1 MSLRVAVVGAGVTG
15 LVAAYRLAEQGHH
28 VEVFERWPGLGGQ
41 GATLDVGSAAQ
52 PLLIERYYHHWFTSD
67 RHMRALYDELG
78 MGDEI
83 EWRPSTVAMWSEGK
97 LWPFVSP
104 RDLLRF
110 KPLPLRSRIRMGLAV
125 LRVHKRERDVT
136 RFEGRSARDWVVE
149 AMGQPVW
156 DKVWGPLLRAKFGAR
171 ADEISAAWLWGKL
184 TVRRQV
190 AGDERKQELLGYPRE
205 SFESLYSALRAR
217 IEARGGSVWIDRP
230 AQRVARREPGGFW
243 VWTGAPGSFRSGL
256 DPREFA
262 AEGHEPEHFDAVL
275 ATVPNDV
282 FERLLGDDLRDE
294 LTPGYVGSLRRIDY
308 QTALCLL
315 LELDRPFSPYYW
327 INVADSE
334 VPFIGLIE
342 QTNLVPPERYG
353 GRRFLYVANYLEP
366 GDELL
371 SLSAD
376 ELIARYEPALRRIN
390 PGFSADWI
398 RARWVFREPA
408 AQPVV
413 TVGYHQRIPPL
424 DTGVPG
430 LVLANTT
437 QIYPEDRGTN
447 YSVRLG
453 DQAAGELIAS
463 AGRDPLPA
471 GAEV

>member
-1 MSLRVAVVGAGVTG
+1 MTLRVAVAGAGVTG
-15 LVAAYRLAEQGHH
+15 LVAAYRLAQAGHE

-41 GATLDVGSAAQ
+41 GATIDVGDGV
-52 PLLIERYYHHWFTSD
+52 LLERYYHHWFTSD
-67 RHMRALYDELG
+67 RHMRELYDELG

-83 EWRPSTVAMWSEGK
+83 EWRPSSVAMWAKGR

-125 LRVHKRERDVT
+125 LRVHKRQRDVAP
-136 RFEGRSARDWVVE
+136 FERRTAHDWVVE

-156 DKVWGPLLRAKFGAR
+156 DNVWGPLLRAKFGAR
-171 ADEISAAWLWGKL
+171 AEDISAAWLWGKL
-184 TVRRQV
+184 SLRRQV
-190 AGDERKQELLGYPRE
+190 AGEERMEERLGYPRG
-205 SFESLYSALRAR
+205 SFEGLYSALREQ
-217 IEARGGSVWIDRP
+217 IESRGGSVWIDRP
-230 AQRVARREPGGFW
+230 AQRISRREPSGFW
-243 VWTGAPGSFRSGL
+243 VWPGAAGSFRDGH

-262 AEGHEPEHFDAVL
+262 TEGVEPERFDAVI

-282 FERLLGDDLRDE
+282 FEMLLDDGLRDA
-294 LTPGYVGSLRRIDY
+294 LAPGYVGSLRTIDY

-315 LELDRPFSPYYW
+315 LEIDRPFSRWYW
-327 INVADSE
+327 TNVTDPE
-334 VPFIGLIE
+334 LPFIGLIE
-342 QTNLVPPERYG
+342 QTNFVPPERYG
-353 GRRFLYVANYLEP
+353 GRRFLYVANYVEP

-371 SLSAD
+371 ELDAD
-376 ELIARYEPALRRIN
+376 ELIARYDPGLRRIN
-390 PGFSADWI
+390 PEFSRDWI
-398 RARWVFREPA
+398 RARWLFREPA

-413 TVGYHQRIPPL
+413 TVGYHERIPPL

-453 DQAAGELIAS
+453 GQAAGELLAS
-463 AGRDPLPA
+463 AA
-471 GAEV
+471 AEWRPVRAS